1 MEKQKILIADSSDD
15 FRKTLADALRGAYHV
30 RTTGDGREALE
41 TIKTYLPD
49 VLVLDLMIPGYDGLS
64 LLQKITQ
71 SGIRP
76 TVLATSFYFS
86 AYVAESLARMNVAY
100 IMIKPCDISAM
111 VTRIADMSQRAEI
124 PMFSHPEP
132 RTLVSNVL
140 LHLGIATKLRGY
152 GYLREAVL
160 LMAQDVSQSVT
171 KELYPAVAARCHANS
186 EQVERSIR
194 SAIHSAWKRRNDS
207 VWQMYFVSDD
217 TGLIPRPTNASFVRR
232 LADYLM
238 LEQRETFQE

>member
-1 MEKQKILIADSSDD
+1 MEKQKIFIADSSED
-15 FRKTLADALRGAYHV
+15 FRETLADTLRGAYHV

-41 TIKTYLPD
+41 AIKTYLPD
-49 VLVLDLMIPGYDGLS
+49 VLILDLMIPGYDGLS
-64 LLQKITQ
+64 LLQKITE

-76 TVLATSFYFS
+76 IVLATSFYFS

-111 VTRIADMSQRAEI
+111 VTRIADMSQRAEA

-152 GYLREAVL
+152 GYLREAIL
-160 LMAQDVSQSVT
+160 LMAQDASQSVT
-171 KELYPAVAARCHANS
+171 KELYPAVAARCRANS

-207 VWQMYFVSDD
+207 VWQLYFVSDD

-232 LADYLM
+232 LADHLT

>member
-1 MEKQKILIADSSDD
+1 MEKQKILIADSSED
-15 FRKTLADALRGAYHV
+15 FREALADALRNAYHV

-41 TIKTYLPD
+41 IIKSYLPD

-64 LLQKITQ
+64 LLQKITE

-100 IMIKPCDISAM
+100 IMTKPCDISAM
-111 VTRIADMSQRAEI
+111 VTRIMDMSQRAEA
-124 PMFSHPEP
+124 PMFSLPEP
-132 RTLVSNVL
+132 RTLISNVL

-160 LMAQDVSQSVT
+160 LIAQDASQSIT
-171 KELYPAVAARCHANS
+171 KELYPAVAARCRANS
-186 EQVERSIR
+186 DQVERSIR
-194 SAIHSAWKRRNDS
+194 SAIHSAWKRRSDP
-207 VWQMYFVSDD
+207 VWQLYFVPDD
-217 TGLIPRPTNASFVRR
+217 SGLIPRPTNASFIRR
-232 LADYLM
+232 LADHLV
-238 LEQRETFQE
+238 LEQQKTFQE